1 MRFGEIAALGAAA
14 AAVLFACA
22 RPYPPPGG
30 EADRLPPRVVSIT
43 PEPMSVGVARD
54 ARVVIRFDERIS
66 ERGIEDAVLVSPLTS
81 ELRVDRGRSE
91 LRISLRDGWEADRIY
106 HVVVQPVVQ
115 DLFGNAI
122 TDPLEVV
129 FSTGPAI
136 PHTAVAGLVTDRLT
150 GKPAAG
156 AWVAAVR
163 APDSVEYGA
172 VSDGEG
178 LFALRHL
185 PPGAYRVR
193 AFMDQNRDRVANFR
207 EVQDSAMIQL
217 AEGDTALIPLALLVP
232 DTTPANVI
240 RAEAPDSLH
249 VRVHLDDHIDPARGV
264 TGIRTAL
271 RLMPDSTAW
280 PIERVMLPHEFD
292 ELQRRLR
299 AAEDSA
305 RADSLARAQADPAAP
320 DTSATRPV
328 AARAATPRPQPRP
341 QDAPPDSVAEPLPT
355 RELVIIPA
363 RPLRAA
369 ARFLIELGGIVNING
384 LRGGGGSA
392 EFTTPR
398 PPAPDTARAG
408 APPDT
413 IPPDTI
419 PPDTARIGA
428 QRDTIPP
435 DTARA
440 PRR

>member
-1 MRFGEIAALGAAA
+1 MSFREVAALCAAA

-43 PEPMSVGVARD
+43 PEPMSVGIAPD

-91 LRISLRDGWEADRIY
+91 LRISLRGGWEADQIY

-115 DLFGNAI
+115 DLFGNTI

-136 PHTAVAGLVTDRLT
+136 PQTAMAGLVTDRLT

-163 APDSVEYGA
+163 EPDSVTYGTL
-172 VSDGEG
+172 SDEEG

-185 PPGAYRVR
+185 PPGAYRLR
-193 AFMDQNRDRVANFR
+193 AFMDQNRDREAGFR
-207 EVQDSAMIQL
+207 EAQDSVVIRL
-217 AEGDTALIPLALLVP
+217 AEGDTALVSFALLAP
-232 DTTPANVI
+232 DTTPANVV
-240 RAEAPDSLH
+240 RAEAPDSLQ
-249 VRVHLDDHIDPARGV
+249 VRVRLDDHIDPATGV
-264 TGIRTAL
+264 GGITAVL
-271 RLMPDSTAW
+271 RLLPDSTPW
-280 PIERVMLPHEFD
+280 PIERVMLPHEYD
-292 ELQRRLR
+292 EHQRRLR
-299 AAEDSA
+299 AAADSA
-305 RADSLARAQADPAAP
+305 RADSLARAQADRPAA
-320 DTSATRPV
+320 DSAAARDV
-328 AARAATPRPQPRP
+328 AERAATPRAETTPR
-341 QDAPPDSVAEPLPT
+341 QAPPDSATAPPPT

-363 RPLRAA
+363 RPLRAL
-369 ARFLIELGGIVNING
+369 ARFLVELGGIVNING
-384 LRGGGGSA
+384 LPGGGGSA
-392 EFTTPR
+392 EFTAPR

-408 APPDT
+408 AQPDTIPPDT
-413 IPPDTI
+413 ARTGAPPDTI
-419 PPDTARIGA
+419 PPDTAR
-428 QRDTIPP
+428 P
-435 DTARA
+435 

>member
-1 MRFGEIAALGAAA
+1 MSFKEVAALCAAA

-30 EADRLPPRVVSIT
+30 ETDRLPPRVVSIT

-66 ERGIEDAVLVSPLTS
+66 ERGIEEAVLVSPLTS

-91 LRISLRDGWEADRIY
+91 LRISLRGGWEPDRIY

-115 DLFGNAI
+115 DLFGNRI

-136 PHTAVAGLVTDRLT
+136 PQTAVAGLVTDRLT

-163 APDSVEYGA
+163 DPDSVAYGTLA
-172 VSDGEG
+172 DGEG

-185 PPGAYRVR
+185 PPGAYRLR
-193 AFMDQNRDRVANFR
+193 AFMDQNRDREASFR
-207 EVQDSAMIQL
+207 EAQDSAVIRL
-217 AEGDTALIPLALLVP
+217 AEGDTAVVSFALLVP

-249 VRVHLDDHIDPARGV
+249 VIVRLDDHIDPARGV
-264 TGIRTAL
+264 DGISAVL
-271 RLMPDSTAW
+271 RLLPDSTPW
-280 PIERVMLPHEFD
+280 PIERVMLPHEY
-292 ELQRRLR
+292 EEHQRRLR
-299 AAEDSA
+299 AAADSA
-305 RADSLARAQADPAAP
+305 RADSLARAAEADPVGP
-320 DTSATRPV
+320 DSTAMRDV
-328 AARAATPRPQPRP
+328 ARRAATPRPQTAPRG
-341 QDAPPDSVAEPLPT
+341 ASPDSATEPPPS

-369 ARFLIELGGIVNING
+369 ARFLVELGRIVNING
-384 LRGGGGSA
+384 IPSGGGSA
-392 EFTTPR
+392 EFTAPR

-413 IPPDTI
+413 IPPDTARTGA
-419 PPDTARIGA
+419 PP
-428 QRDTIPP
+428 DTIPP
-435 DTARA
+435 DTAR
-440 PRR
+440 PSRR